1 MTPNPI
7 VDEERVARLVPLD
20 AIDPDPDQPRKTF
33 PGDALQELA
42 QRIWE
47 QGLIQPITASPG
59 EDGRFKIFTGERR
72 WRAFQI
78 NRERAAR
85 FFAGNPEDLP
95 EDHLALRYGRWTSIP
110 LLEAPALTPSDRILL
125 QVAENH
131 DREDL
136 TLYERAVAIY
146 KSFQLSGLKGKDFAA
161 KAGIPAGV
169 LSAYKGL
176 AQSSGLTKLA
186 LENGVLQDPKAAVF
200 FQQLSFDL
208 QESLLQQ
215 AQEDETTLTR
225 VQLRRELDALEAA
238 KESAQRAAAT
248 PPAPAAGAT
257 RGGESGGEKSPPRV
271 EPGGSPG
278 LSEGPFLSVDGL
290 LWLQTH
296 LEGCEAAAGEG
307 EEEPLRLEAVEATR
321 KAVLTSAPFILIRE
335 SLGEPRSP
343 LETSANRKLVEAV

>member
-33 PGDALQELA
+33 PEGALQELA

-85 FFAGNPEDLP
+85 FFAANPEDVP
-95 EDHLALRYGRWTSIP
+95 EDHLSLRYGRWTSIP
-110 LLEAPALTPSDRILL
+110 LLEAPPLTPSDRILL

-136 TLYERAVAIY
+136 SLYERAVAIY
-146 KSFQLSGLKGKDFAA
+146 KSFQLSGLKGKDFAV
-161 KAGIPAGV
+161 KAGIPQGV

-186 LENGVLQDPKAAVF
+186 LETGVLQDPKAAVF

-208 QESLLQQ
+208 QETLLQQ
-215 AQEDETTLTR
+215 AQEDEATLTR

-248 PPAPAAGAT
+248 PAEPAAGAA
-257 RGGESGGEKSPPRV
+257 RGGGEKSPPRV

-278 LSEGPFLSVDGL
+278 LPEGPFLSVDGL
-290 LWLQTH
+290 LWLQAH
-296 LEGCEAAAGEG
+296 LEGCEPAGED
-307 EEEPLRLEAVEATR
+307 EPLRLEAVEATR

-335 SLGEPRSP
+335 SFGEPCSP
-343 LETSANRKLVEAV
+343 PETLAKRKLVEAV

>member
-1 MTPNPI
+1 MPTSC
-7 VDEERVARLVPLD
+7 
-20 AIDPDPDQPRKTF
+20 
-33 PGDALQELA
+33 
-42 QRIWE
+42 
-47 QGLIQPITASPG
+47 SP
-59 EDGRFKIFTGERR
+59 
-72 WRAFQI
+72 
-78 NRERAAR
+78 
-85 FFAGNPEDLP
+85 
-95 EDHLALRYGRWTSIP
+95 
-110 LLEAPALTPSDRILL
+110 AP
-125 QVAENH
+125 
-131 DREDL
+131 
-136 TLYERAVAIY
+136 
-146 KSFQLSGLKGKDFAA
+146 LKGKDFAG

-248 PPAPAAGAT
+248 PPEPAAGAP
-257 RGGESGGEKSPPRV
+257 RGGGEKSPPRV
-271 EPGGSPG
+271 EPAGSAG
-278 LSEGPFLSVDGL
+278 LPEGPFLSVDGL

-296 LEGCEAAAGEG
+296 LEGCEPAG

-335 SLGEPRSP
+335 SFGEPRSP
-343 LETSANRKLVEAV
+343 LETPARRNLVEAV